1 MALLRKYELELKKL
15 RQELEVRHAAPDA
28 KQLQDMEKQKRRL
41 EEDKQA
47 AISLLE
53 VRN

>member
-1 MALLRKYELELKKL
+1 
-15 RQELEVRHAAPDA
+15 
-28 KQLQDMEKQKRRL
+28 MEKQKRRL

-53 VRN
+53 VHNQEYAREKEEKEKLMNKIKVLSS

>member
-1 MALLRKYELELKKL
+1 
-15 RQELEVRHAAPDA
+15 
-28 KQLQDMEKQKRRL
+28 MEKQKRRL

-53 VRN
+53 VRNQEYAREKEEKEKLMNKIKVLSS